1 MANFYKGGKTDWV
14 NIISIFNKTFVKK
27 VNSINQSMILN
38 ESVRVKILLD
48 YCRGLRGQQNSKTLL
63 EPLIKKFDS
72 RFSLFLYHTP
82 RLRGI
87 LKKIL
92 SERANEIIGV
102 MHMKVNVIDDTL
114 IISG

>member
-1 MANFYKGGKTDWV
+1 M
-14 NIISIFNKTFVKK
+14 IFPLKIKFLKFKLLNKTIQVD
-27 VNSINQSMILN
+27 SISKTMHGN

-48 YCRGLRGQQNSKTLL
+48 YCRGLRGKQNSKTLL
-63 EPLIKKFDS
+63 EPLIEKFNS

-87 LKKIL
+87 LKRIL
-92 SERANEIIGV
+92 SERANEIMGV
-102 MHMKVNVIDDTL
+102 MHMKINVIDNAI